1 MKNLIRTIL
10 LETHNEEL
18 EWKTINWIE
27 SNYGENF
34 LTSKK
39 GLNYLESI
47 GFDEPEI
54 QNLRKVVYKRDF
66 NKLMDEYGSLSNF
79 IDSKV
84 KEGLESGHKVRAID
98 DKIFDKLNRVGV
110 NRFSLV
116 DDTKIN
122 VSTYI
127 ENIIKNDEDTLL
139 INDYKIDEYINK
151 YSNNPRLAKE
161 RFLKDVLSKI
171 ESKTIRVKLFK
182 KFLEKLSKQTGEDYS
197 KRSSRPEQSGM
208 LLRLANFIED
218 PSDTPKSRSK
228 FLKHIG
234 GFPRAHFS
242 TTFTRLLRNGLIK
255 TIKKDGKLV
264 YELGPNFQKFI
275 NGDPSFTGDVEKLF
289 EDFLDL
295 NGPDKYKFY
304 DEFRPLFY
312 SDSDFRNFLKS
323 FKRFLLMK
331 GYD

>member
-1 MKNLIRTIL
+1 MRNLIRTIL
-10 LETHNEEL
+10 LETYDK
-18 EWKTINWIE
+18 EWKIINHLE
-27 SNYGENF
+27 SVYGENF
-34 LTSKK
+34 IISDEGFKE
-39 GLNYLESI
+39 LESI
-47 GFDEPEI
+47 GFKKPDIE
-54 QNLRKVVYKRDF
+54 NLKKIVYKRNFD
-66 NKLMDEYGSLSNF
+66 KLMDEYGSLSNF
-79 IDSKV
+79 IESKV
-84 KEGLESGHKVRAID
+84 EEGLESGHKVRTID
-98 DKIFDKLNRVGV
+98 DKIFDKLNRVGL

-127 ENIIKNDEDTLL
+127 ENIIKNNEDTLL

-151 YSNNPRLAKE
+151 YSNNPTLGKE
-161 RFLKDVLSKI
+161 RFLIDVLSKI

-208 LLRLANFIED
+208 LLRLANFIEE

-242 TTFTRLLRNGLIK
+242 TTFTRLLRNGLIR

-275 NGDPSFTGDVEKLF
+275 NGDPSFTSDIEKLF
-289 EDFLDL
+289 EDFLEL

-304 DEFRPLFY
+304 YEFRPLFY